1 MHEYESNLERRT
13 DPALK
18 HYLRTIGRY
27 PLLSREQ
34 EQDLARRIRGGDG
47 EALDAMVNANLRF
60 VVSVAKRYL
69 GRGLST
75 MDLIA
80 EGNVGLITAARRFD
94 ERRDSRFITYAVWWV
109 RQAILTALQE
119 KTRTVRLPANRA
131 RDAVKIAAL
140 ERRMNQSAMGETQDL
155 DLARELGLDPLVI
168 GRIRAAGRPNL
179 SLDDQ
184 GDGES
189 PTLAETLADPG
200 AAVPLTE
207 LENQGLEEHL
217 AAAMAEL
224 DQRERGVLASYFG
237 LGQEPSQSLE
247 SIGQRLRLSRERV
260 RQIRNRAMRKLREGT
275 RGEILGE
282 LARG

>member
-1 MHEYESNLERRT
+1 MHEYESNFERRT

-18 HYLRTIGRY
+18 HYLRIIGRY

-47 EALDAMVNANLRF
+47 EAFDAMVNANLRF

-94 ERRDSRFITYAVWWV
+94 ERRDSRFITYAAWWI
-109 RQAILTALQE
+109 RQTILTALQE

-131 RDAVKIAAL
+131 RDAVKIAAV

-155 DLARELGLDPLVI
+155 DLARELGLDPRII

-200 AAVPLTE
+200 AAVPLTA

-224 DQRERGVLASYFG
+224 DQREQGVLASYFG

-260 RQIRNRAMRKLREGT
+260 RQIRNRAMRKLREGA